1 MLRAE
6 AGQLLLFASEEQH
19 ALMNVEYSVSLRKCR
34 EEDRGRAIV
43 QYRKSDP
50 IFYLE
55 IPRFEVLVDKE
66 ELQLFGN
73 GSQRFICNAPSEKA
87 AKNWVRE
94 LGAAGCEVSPS
105 AVVARPLPLSFSLA
119 WCGSAAAHCVQP
131 KTDYAI
137 VTVATLCAVPI
148 AQAKASLA
156 LLRWHTKAFGR
167 WSVSVCVSSE
177 CIKLVRDATPHSNWM
192 LSHGMH
198 AGAAGSLVR
207 LEEEVDI

>member
-1 MLRAE
+1 MVLVQDDDDAEIKAAKRWCVLRAE

-94 LGAAGCEVSPS
+94 LGAAGCEV
-105 AVVARPLPLSFSLA
+105 RPQSSLGHFHSVCFSLA
-119 WCGSAAAHCVQP
+119 SLVWLTSCGSLTVCNPRLTNAVNSNYCDALRCAHRTSESLLGFAALAHEGFWPMECFR
-131 KTDYAI
+131 
-137 VTVATLCAVPI
+137 LC
-148 AQAKASLA
+148 QQ
-156 LLRWHTKAFGR
+156 
-167 WSVSVCVSSE
+167 
-177 CIKLVRDATPHSNWM
+177 
-192 LSHGMH
+192 
-198 AGAAGSLVR
+198 
-207 LEEEVDI
+207 

>member
-94 LGAAGCEVSPS
+94 LGAAGCEVSPQSSLGHCRS
-105 AVVARPLPLSFSLA
+105 ASARP
-119 WCGSAAAHCVQP
+119 G
-131 KTDYAI
+131 
-137 VTVATLCAVPI
+137 VA
-148 AQAKASLA
+148 
-156 LLRWHTKAFGR
+156 
-167 WSVSVCVSSE
+167 
-177 CIKLVRDATPHSNWM
+177 
-192 LSHGMH
+192 
-198 AGAAGSLVR
+198 
-207 LEEEVDI
+207 

>member
-1 MLRAE
+1 MLQIEMEVKKRDLGNKAIGFANFARPPSAHIRSIGSRSKICATLPATFVVLVQDDDDAEIKAAKRWCVLRAE

-55 IPRFEVLVDKE
+55 IPRFEVLVDKD

-73 GSQRFICNAPSEKA
+73 GSRRFICNAPSEKA

-94 LGAAGCEVSPS
+94 LGAAGCEVSQS
-105 AVVARPLPLSFSLA
+105 TVAGH
-119 WCGSAAAHCVQP
+119 CHAAAAWPEQC
-131 KTDYAI
+131 
-137 VTVATLCAVPI
+137 
-148 AQAKASLA
+148 
-156 LLRWHTKAFGR
+156 
-167 WSVSVCVSSE
+167 
-177 CIKLVRDATPHSNWM
+177 
-192 LSHGMH
+192 
-198 AGAAGSLVR
+198 
-207 LEEEVDI
+207 

>member
-1 MLRAE
+1 MEVKKRDLGNKAIGFANFARPPSAHIRSIGSRSKICATLPATFVVLVQDDDDAEIKAAKRWCVLRAE
-6 AGQLLLFASEEQH
+6 AGQLLLPVFASEEQH

-94 LGAAGCEVSPS
+94 LGAAGCEVSPQSS
-105 AVVARPLPLSFSLA
+105 ATATQLQLGLVWLS
-119 WCGSAAAHCVQP
+119 CGS
-131 KTDYAI
+131 
-137 VTVATLCAVPI
+137 LCA
-148 AQAKASLA
+148 
-156 LLRWHTKAFGR
+156 T
-167 WSVSVCVSSE
+167 
-177 CIKLVRDATPHSNWM
+177 RD
-192 LSHGMH
+192 
-198 AGAAGSLVR
+198 
-207 LEEEVDI
+207 